1 MFWIS
6 EVIPD
11 CHAIPSNP
19 AACYM
24 FIGDGAFEGDFFK
37 GDFCEDKGGY
47 PPRLTTDGAGQ
58 ELLNI
63 FSPSAPAPRDKMWV
77 GLTTSVDPYVHYF

>member
-1 MFWIS
+1 ML
-6 EVIPD
+6 V
-11 CHAIPSNP
+11 
-19 AACYM
+19 
-24 FIGDGAFEGDFFK
+24 GDGAFEGDSFK
-37 GDFCEDKGGY
+37 GDFCKDKGGY

-63 FSPSAPAPRDKMWV
+63 FAGLRDKIWV

>member
-1 MFWIS
+1 M
-6 EVIPD
+6 

-19 AACYM
+19 AVCYM
-24 FIGDGAFEGDFFK
+24 HVGDGPFGV
-37 GDFCEDKGGY
+37 GDFCDEKQGY

-63 FSPSAPAPRDKMWV
+63 FSSSNLGPGGRSKIWV
-77 GLTTSVDPYVHYF
+77 GLTTSVTPYVHNF